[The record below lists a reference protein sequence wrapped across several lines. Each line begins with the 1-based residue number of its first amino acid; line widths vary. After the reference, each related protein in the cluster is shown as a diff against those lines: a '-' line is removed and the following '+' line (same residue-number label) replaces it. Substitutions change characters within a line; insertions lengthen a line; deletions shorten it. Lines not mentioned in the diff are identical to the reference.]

1 MFSGQIGLH
10 ILEGIIQR
18 YFQIYNGEPLLG
30 FWQHFNDEIDFNSIV
45 VGDIYG
51 EPHAEYKLK
60 RCERYFL
67 FLIVQINIK
76 SIETSLG
83 DPRKIKKSEQPTRT
97 FNPKPILAQIP
108 RYAYLLT
115 IFALLAGIFFPLITP
130 GVPFDHA
137 IQGIATLSLGLVG
150 GILLF
155 KAATSDNRR
164 GIFIAVGFALIAI
177 SLVLIYHIQDTV
189 RSLYY

>member
-1 MFSGQIGLH
+1 MTKWKRLRR
-10 ILEGIIQR
+10 LRERQR
-18 YFQIYNGEPLLG
+18 AESEVIKPEAEVMAEITEP
-30 FWQHFNDEIDFNSIV
+30 
-45 VGDIYG
+45 
-51 EPHAEYKLK
+51 EPKLAE
-60 RCERYFL
+60 R
-67 FLIVQINIK
+67 
-76 SIETSLG
+76 TSLG

-130 GVPFDHA
+130 GVPFEHA
-137 IQGIATLSLGLVG
+137 IQGIVTLSLGLVG

-155 KAATSDNRR
+155 KAVTSDNRR